1 MGLIDSTNAVGRE
14 LRTQRQMKEAERQA
28 RRIEREAKLQSEG
41 AKAHALEELKSYISD
56 IYEKLG
62 YTYAHNYFLSIDA
75 RARAINTCADDEL
88 TRGYCVSLYDKALRE
103 IDIIYKKN
111 EEYLAN
117 SPPSQSERQK
127 QARHDMA
134 QALAGVVLALLKVA
148 GRVILLIFLVV
159 GGFCHLANAPY
170 KRSKRRYR

>member
-14 LRTQRQMKEAERQA
+14 LRTQRQIKEAERQA
-28 RRIEREAKLQSEG
+28 RRIEREAKLQSDG

-62 YTYAHNYFLSIDA
+62 YTAAHNYFLSIDA

-117 SPPSQSERQK
+117 LPPSQSERQK

-134 QALAGVVLALLKVA
+134 QALAGVILAFIKVV
-148 GRVILLIFLVV
+148 GRTLMLVV
-159 GGFCHLANAPY
+159 LVFIGFDKLASGVC
-170 KRSKRRYR
+170 KKKKRYR

>member
-14 LRTQRQMKEAERQA
+14 LRTQRQIKEAERQA
-28 RRIEREAKLQSEG
+28 RRIEREAKLQSDG

-103 IDIIYKKN
+103 IDTIYKKN

-117 SPPSQSERQK
+117 LPPSQSERQK

-134 QALAGVVLALLKVA
+134 QALAGVILAFIKVV
-148 GRVILLIFLVV
+148 GRALMLVV
-159 GGFCHLANAPY
+159 LVFIGFDKLASGVC
-170 KRSKRRYR
+170 KKKKRYR